1 VGLSR
6 SADSRRGPPRRGR
19 EVRPTSGLVREALF
33 NILAGRL
40 RLEGARVL
48 DLFAGTGA
56 LGLEALRRGALF
68 VIFVEHDRVLA
79 EAIRTRGKAAGW
91 GDRIEL
97 WRRDAVAAVHELG
110 RTARQFDLIL
120 LDPPY
125 GRQWIPKTLHAVAVD
140 GILAPSGTV
149 VAEGHWRDQP
159 PADGLTCTREAR
171 YGETTLWFFEHAK
184 EESPP

>member
-1 VGLSR
+1 MR
-6 SADSRRGPPRRGR
+6 D
-19 EVRPTSGLVREALF
+19 ALF
-33 NILAGRL
+33 NSLAGRL

-79 EAIRTRGKAAGW
+79 EAIRSRGKESGW
-91 GDRIEL
+91 LDRMEI

-110 RTARQFDLIL
+110 RTARQFDLIM

-125 GRQWIPKTLHAVAVD
+125 GGSWIPKTLHAIVTD
-140 GILAPSGTV
+140 GILAPQGIV
-149 VAEGHWRDQP
+149 AAEGHWRDQP
-159 PADGLTCTREAR
+159 PDAGLTCTRAAR
-171 YGETTLWFFEHAK
+171 YGETTVWFFERR
-184 EESPP
+184 EEGRPP